1 MVQPVPVIAISANA
15 MPVDV
20 ANGLKAGFFR
30 YLTKPINVNEFMAV
44 LDLALESTEAAL
56 NPTF

>member
-1 MVQPVPVIAISANA
+1 MPVIAISANA